1 MLENPMA
8 FKHIIKLFLCIENYS
23 IIPAVIILCSIGPSA
38 AYAHNVS
45 VFAWVAGDTVH
56 VVSNISGGKKPKNAP
71 VGVYNSQGKL
81 LLEGKTNE
89 SGEFSFKIP
98 QKTEMRIVLEVGHGH
113 QAQWL
118 ITEADLA
125 AAGVEQMQFKKPSIS
140 DTKKPDSGAHF
151 RPGKQ
156 EPDSEKSPES
166 REAMTVE
173 EIQIVVEEAL
183 DRKLKPIMK
192 MLADSR
198 EKGLRA
204 ADILGGIGYI
214 LGLIGIASY
223 FHYRKK
229 ATDRS

>member
-45 VFAWVAGDTVH
+45 VFGWVVGDTVH
-56 VVSNISGGKKPKNAP
+56 VESNISGGRKPNNAP
-71 VGVYNSQGKL
+71 VRVYNSQGKL

-98 QKTEMRIVLEVGHGH
+98 QKTEMRIVLEAGHGH

-118 ITEADLA
+118 ITEADLVS
-125 AAGVEQMQFKKPSIS
+125 AGAEQIHYKK
-140 DTKKPDSGAHF
+140 TESGVNFGA
-151 RPGKQ
+151 GEQ
-156 EPDSEKSPES
+156 EPDTEKSPET
-166 REAMTVE
+166 RKAMTAE
-173 EIQIVVEEAL
+173 EIKIVVEEAL

-192 MLADSR
+192 MLAESR
-198 EKGLRA
+198 EKGPRA

-214 LGLIGIASY
+214 LGLIGIAAY

-229 ATDRS
+229 ASDSS